1 MAAAAVRP
9 WPPAGRPQRP
19 GLQPVGQHGGARA
32 LVLGG
37 GRERRDAAWPALH
50 GQVRRRHT
58 RLHTA
63 ALAAL
68 LRAVR
73 ARALAREGSRWAA
86 FSHRSCR
93 RSVGFCDP
101 RLAFSKL
108 NGYSNPAGIWLY
120 ESQGRLVMNQSSGN
134 PAGVPFGQ
142 PWAVRANVS
151 ATIVGGDHSASVLEF
166 ALDGMPHDC
175 RWNLLRCV
183 FQRCKR

>member
-1 MAAAAVRP
+1 
-9 WPPAGRPQRP
+9 
-19 GLQPVGQHGGARA
+19 
-32 LVLGG
+32 
-37 GRERRDAAWPALH
+37 
-50 GQVRRRHT
+50 
-58 RLHTA
+58 
-63 ALAAL
+63 L
-68 LRAVR
+68 LRAR
-73 ARALAREGSRWAA
+73 PFARHGSRWAA

-108 NGYSNPAGIWLY
+108 NGYSHPAGIWLY

-166 ALDGMPHDC
+166 ALDGEPHDIVAGIC
-175 RWNLLRCV
+175 SAVFSRGAMMLRTGVVQGHAELPFEVPPAGGLLGCAAVCCNGTVLSLRGA
-183 FQRCKR
+183 

>member
-1 MAAAAVRP
+1 MASST
-9 WPPAGRPQRP
+9 WPGEKKANPLA
-19 GLQPVGQHGGARA
+19 HGS
-32 LVLGG
+32 
-37 GRERRDAAWPALH
+37 
-50 GQVRRRHT
+50 
-58 RLHTA
+58 

-175 RWNLLRCV
+175 RWNLLHCV

>member
-1 MAAAAVRP
+1 MASST
-9 WPPAGRPQRP
+9 WPGEKKAHPLAHGRSRY
-19 GLQPVGQHGGARA
+19 
-32 LVLGG
+32 
-37 GRERRDAAWPALH
+37 
-50 GQVRRRHT
+50 
-58 RLHTA
+58 
-63 ALAAL
+63 AAL
-68 LRAVR
+68 LRAR
-73 ARALAREGSRWAA
+73 PLARHGSRWAA

-183 FQRCKR
+183 FQRCKRRSCGQGWSRATRSCLSRCRRRGACSAALRCAATGPC